1 MNQLKHDIAELKS
14 MGFISIAR
22 QYSRMAK
29 TLKSINKYAK
39 LHEFDT
45 FKPFLRHNLNM
56 GEVKDMSTKALKRFE
71 K

>member
-22 QYSRMAK
+22 QYARMAK
-29 TLKSINKYAK
+29 SLI
-39 LHEFDT
+39 
-45 FKPFLRHNLNM
+45 
-56 GEVKDMSTKALKRFE
+56 EVRKHCKERDFIVYLEDVVSLTDKALKRFE

>member
-1 MNQLKHDIAELKS
+1 MKQLTEDIKQLCD

-22 QYSRMAK
+22 QYGRMARC
-29 TLKSINKYAK
+29 LIHIRKYAK

-45 FKPFLRHNLNM
+45 FLRHNLNM
-56 GEVKDMSTKALKRFE
+56 GEVKDMSHKALKRFE

>member
-1 MNQLKHDIAELKS
+1 MNQLKHDIGELKS

-22 QYSRMAK
+22 QYARMAK
-29 TLKSINKYAK
+29 ALKEINKYAK

-45 FKPFLRHNLNM
+45 FLRHNLDM
-56 GEVKDMSTKALKRFE
+56 MEVKDMSHKALRRFE

>member
-22 QYSRMAK
+22 QYARMARC
-29 TLKSINKYAK
+29 LIYIRKYARD
-39 LHEFDT
+39 HEFDT
-45 FKPFLRHNLNM
+45 FLRHNLNM
-56 GEVKDMSTKALKRFE
+56 GEVKDMSHKALKRFE